1 LKQTLPGDRKLSI
14 AIILLLLTIIIV
26 IAISIFQSRQINS
39 SAALVNHTQEVLI
52 NTEKLLTELTNN
64 ESASRGYVITGQQI
78 FLESIS
84 RSRRELYQTLQNLR
98 KLTEDNLPQQQHL
111 DSLKYYIDHR
121 LAFSAEIVALKEQD
135 NYDAAIALTETG
147 KGRLFADT
155 IKTIIYKVQAN
166 EHRLLEQRRKDNEEK
181 HNGLNIILLSVIAC
195 ILMLIGFFIQK
206 MLRDLAERKKTATT
220 LVEMNLRLAQKVED
234 TGTALTQSNERLE
247 ETFLRITDAFLAVDK
262 NWNYTYVNKQL
273 GEMVNRTPESLIGKN
288 MWEEFPGAV
297 GSATYKIFH
306 QAMKEQQYM
315 WNEDYFAGLDLWQEN
330 HVYPSPDGL
339 SVYIRDVSE
348 KKRKERELEESY
360 QRYQYVTKATS
371 DAIWDWDLL
380 KGTIYW
386 GDGFE
391 SNFGYKPGD
400 LKPDITSWTTH
411 IHAEDF
417 DRVSK
422 SIYNAIEGD
431 GFLWKNEY
439 RYLKADGSFA
449 YVIDKGFIIRNSE
462 GKAIRMIGAMQ
473 DFTERKESE
482 LALKQS
488 ESLLSKVNS
497 ELSTRA
503 RELAIS
509 NKELEQFAY
518 VASHD
523 LQEPLRMVTSFLTQ
537 LEKKYNDT
545 LDEKGRRY
553 IHFAVDGAKR
563 MRQIILDLL
572 EFSKAGRSEEKE
584 QEVDIKELLDELLL
598 LYATEVEEKKAVIT
612 VGKMPVLH
620 KAKAPLRQVFQNLL
634 GNSLKYQHENSIPR
648 IDISAIEKA
657 THWEFV
663 IRDNGLGIDPK
674 YHEKI
679 FVIFQR
685 LHNRERFPGTGMG
698 LAITKKIIENLGG
711 GIWVESEEG
720 KGSAFH
726 FTLLKQ
732 ELINTDQTSINDNL
746 TL

>member
-1 LKQTLPGDRKLSI
+1 
-14 AIILLLLTIIIV
+14 
-26 IAISIFQSRQINS
+26 
-39 SAALVNHTQEVLI
+39 
-52 NTEKLLTELTNN
+52 
-64 ESASRGYVITGQQI
+64 
-78 FLESIS
+78 
-84 RSRRELYQTLQNLR
+84 
-98 KLTEDNLPQQQHL
+98 
-111 DSLKYYIDHR
+111 
-121 LAFSAEIVALKEQD
+121 
-135 NYDAAIALTETG
+135 
-147 KGRLFADT
+147 
-155 IKTIIYKVQAN
+155 
-166 EHRLLEQRRKDNEEK
+166 
-181 HNGLNIILLSVIAC
+181 
-195 ILMLIGFFIQK
+195 
-206 MLRDLAERKKTATT
+206 
-220 LVEMNLRLAQKVED
+220 
-234 TGTALTQSNERLE
+234 
-247 ETFLRITDAFLAVDK
+247 
-262 NWNYTYVNKQL
+262 
-273 GEMVNRTPESLIGKN
+273 
-288 MWEEFPGAV
+288 
-297 GSATYKIFH
+297 
-306 QAMKEQQYM
+306 
-315 WNEDYFAGLDLWQEN
+315 
-330 HVYPSPDGL
+330 
-339 SVYIRDVSE
+339 
-348 KKRKERELEESY
+348 
-360 QRYQYVTKATS
+360 
-371 DAIWDWDLL
+371 
-380 KGTIYW
+380 
-386 GDGFE
+386 
-391 SNFGYKPGD
+391 
-400 LKPDITSWTTH
+400 
-411 IHAEDF
+411 
-417 DRVSK
+417 VSK
-422 SIYNAIEGD
+422 SIYSAIEGD
-431 GFLWKNEY
+431 GLLWENEY

-462 GKAIRMIGAMQ
+462 GKAIRIIGAMQ

-488 ESLLSKVNS
+488 ESLLSKANS

-584 QEVDIKELLDELLL
+584 EDVDIRELLDELLL
-598 LYATEVEEKKAVIT
+598 LYAAEIEEKKAVIT
-612 VGKMPVLH
+612 IGKMPVLH

-634 GNSLKYQHENSIPR
+634 GNSLKYHHENLIPQ
-648 IDISAIEKA
+648 IDISTTEKV

-685 LHNRERFPGTGMG
+685 LHNRERFSGTGMG

-720 KGSAFH
+720 KGSTFH
-726 FTLLKQ
+726 FTVLKQ